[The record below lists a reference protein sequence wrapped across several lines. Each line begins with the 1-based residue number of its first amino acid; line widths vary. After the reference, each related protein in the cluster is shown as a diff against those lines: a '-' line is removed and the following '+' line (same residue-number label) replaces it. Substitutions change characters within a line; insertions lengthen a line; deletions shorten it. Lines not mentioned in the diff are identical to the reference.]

1 MIPAKRLAILLALV
15 AVAAHGTDT
24 FDQRVHRAKLVESQG
39 DGKPYVHDMWMH
51 VEADA
56 NTAMRACFKAGT
68 PPDTSAFVMVANVLP
83 TGGLG
88 NIDLRPRTPMAQCFA
103 DRFAKA
109 PFPLTPT
116 IFGDAGVPIV
126 IEMNIKP

>member
-1 MIPAKRLAILLALV
+1 MKWF
-15 AVAAHGTDT
+15 AVALILISVNAAGDDP
-24 FDQRVHRAKLVESQG
+24 FDQRVQRAKLVESEG
-39 DGKPYVHDMWMH
+39 DGKPYVHDMWLH

-56 NTAMRACFKAGT
+56 NSAMQGCFRKGT
-68 PPDTSAFVMVANVLP
+68 PPDTDSFVMIANVLP

-88 NIDLRPRTPMAQCFA
+88 QIDLRPHTPMVQCFA

-109 PFPLTPT
+109 VFPPTPV